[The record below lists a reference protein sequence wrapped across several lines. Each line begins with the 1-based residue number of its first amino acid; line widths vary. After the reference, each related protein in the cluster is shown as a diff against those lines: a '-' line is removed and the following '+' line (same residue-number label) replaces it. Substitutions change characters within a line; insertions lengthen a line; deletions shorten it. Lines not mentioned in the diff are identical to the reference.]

1 MYGRFLNEIKNESK
15 QKNTSSLQKITED
28 VYYDNNGI
36 TEILDVLFQKLE
48 ELIHLS
54 LNSKN
59 HASLQIT
66 LLESLVNVARYFIV
80 SCSK

>member
-1 MYGRFLNEIKNESK
+1 MKNESK